1 MSKEQERPETDTILI
16 PKTLLEKILN
26 YIATKPY
33 LEVAGLIG
41 EVQTAV
47 QTALARESEVSK

>member
-1 MSKEQERPETDTILI
+1 MSKEQERTETDTIQI
-16 PKTLLEKILN
+16 PKSLLEKILN
-26 YIATKPY
+26 YIAAKPY

-47 QTALARESEVSK
+47 QSALAKGSEVGQ

>member
-1 MSKEQERPETDTILI
+1 MSKDQERTETDTILI
-16 PKTLLEKILN
+16 PKSLLEKILN

-47 QTALARESEVSK
+47 QTALAKENEVNQ